1 MLIRLLLIC
10 FLLPFGASVARTC
23 EAPDSAPVL
32 NDDEIVEAGKVFRRQ
47 MKRRGLE
54 IHQEALTAYLEVVGA
69 EGIPTILIEFI
80 KARRLRETA
89 NRDLQRLDL
98 NLRARKR
105 VVADLELRSKRD
117 ESLEKIARQHR
128 SRLKYEEVDL
138 KVLRKDDLAAT
149 EWALTLA
156 QAIEVQFTALHPS
169 KLKRYE
175 RELWKDLDKS
185 PDVNIRLAA
194 AELLGLAGTA
204 GTTVKLQ
211 KAVDS
216 AESARTRALK
226 KLPKAEKKTR
236 EFEVQMQ
243 KFSAANGGRMN
254 RSLQEQYEGVRSE
267 AAALRRLVTDAARVA
282 EACAEAACLALD
294 REIGVPRDKTL
305 AALEKALAR
314 SKGLV
319 RRYTQ
324 YILAASGGEPIR
336 NKLRLSLRVEK
347 DPAVMASLIDDLC
360 GMQDQSMETVLIE
373 EYLQHE
379 NWHVAARAIAGLATL
394 RSKDSIA
401 VMIIMLEIAEGRTRT
416 DLRRAL
422 RSLTGKR
429 FRTAVLWQRWW
440 DDEGDGFEVPDE
452 EITLTAEE
460 AEREQIGTTRFF
472 GVETDSTSVVFVLD
486 LSGSMN
492 YSMVARSG
500 LSDASP
506 DMPRRGELSRLQ
518 VAKTELKKAVAG
530 LADGTR
536 FNLVLYASSAWTWR
550 KGLVDMDSDA
560 RDDAVEFIDSLTAVG
575 GTNIYG
581 AMMEA
586 LSLAGTD
593 ASGEWSEPKVDT
605 IYLLSDGIPSMGT
618 STDSDVI
625 LSAVAENNKGAGI
638 VIHTIGLS
646 GAQDAYLLRNLAEA
660 NGGIYIAR

>member
-10 FLLPFGASVARTC
+10 FLLPLGASTARSHDAPKVLSAQDDGLE
-23 EAPDSAPVL
+23 EAS
-32 NDDEIVEAGKVFRRQ
+32 KVFRRQ

-54 IHQEALTAYLEVVGA
+54 IHQEALVGFLEVVGV
-69 EGIPTILIEFI
+69 EGIPTILQEFI
-80 KARRLRETA
+80 KARRLRVEAT
-89 NRDLQRLDL
+89 RELQRLDL

-128 SRLKYEEVDL
+128 SRLKYEEIDL
-138 KVLRKDDLAAT
+138 KVLRKDDVAAT
-149 EWALTLA
+149 EWALSLA
-156 QAIEVQFTALHPS
+156 AAIETQFAALHPS

-175 RELWKDLDKS
+175 KELWKDLDKA

-194 AELLGLAGTA
+194 AELLGLAGKA
-204 GTTVKLQ
+204 GTTIKLQ
-211 KAVDS
+211 KAVAT
-216 AESARTRALK
+216 AESVRSKALK
-226 KLPKAEKKTR
+226 KLPKAEKKVR
-236 EFEVQMQ
+236 EFEVLLQRD
-243 KFSAANGGRMN
+243 SAANGGRVN
-254 RSLQEQYEGVRSE
+254 RSMSEQYEGIRSE
-267 AAALRRLVTDAARVA
+267 AAALRRQVDGAGRLA
-282 EACAEAACLALD
+282 EACAEAAVKSLN
-294 REIGVPRDKTL
+294 RETGVPRNKTL
-305 AALEKALAR
+305 AELEKALAR
-314 SKGLV
+314 STGVV
-319 RRYTQ
+319 RRHTQ
-324 YILAASGGEPIR
+324 RILAAAGGEPIR

-360 GMQDQSMETVLIE
+360 GMQDMSMEPVLIE

-379 NWHVAARAIAGLATL
+379 NWHVAARAIAGLTAL

-401 VMIIMLEIAEGRTRT
+401 VMIIMLESAEGRTIT

-440 DDEGDGFEVPDE
+440 DDEGGGFEVPTKE
-452 EITLTAEE
+452 VTLTAEE

-492 YSMVARSG
+492 FSMVARSG

-530 LADGTR
+530 LSDGTR
-536 FNLVLYASSAWTWR
+536 FNLVLYASSAWTWK
-550 KGLVDMDSDA
+550 KGLVEMDPDS
-560 RDDAVEFIDSLTAVG
+560 RDDALEFIDGLKAVG

-586 LSLAGTD
+586 LALAGAD
-593 ASGEWSEPKVDT
+593 ASGEWSEPEVDT
-605 IYLLSDGIPSMGT
+605 IYLLSDGIPSMGVT
-618 STDSDVI
+618 TDSDII
-625 LSAVAENNKGAGI
+625 LSTVAENNKGAGI

-660 NGGIYIAR
+660 NGGIYTAR